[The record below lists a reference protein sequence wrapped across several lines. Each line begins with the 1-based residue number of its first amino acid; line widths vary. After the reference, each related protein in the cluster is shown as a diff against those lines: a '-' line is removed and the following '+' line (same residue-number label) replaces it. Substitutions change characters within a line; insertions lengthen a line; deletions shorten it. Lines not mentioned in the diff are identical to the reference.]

1 MSSPV
6 IGATAETTIR
16 EAAKQ
21 MRAQNIG
28 SLPVFR
34 NDRSIGILSLG
45 DIAEHASEEL
55 AGQAL
60 GEVSEARARH
70 A

>member
-1 MSSPV
+1 MLFDSHCHLHDKKFDEDRDAV
-6 IGATAETTIR
+6 IERAR
-16 EAAKQ
+16 EAGVT
-21 MRAQNIG
+21 R
-28 SLPVFR
+28 
-34 NDRSIGILSLG
+34 ILSLG

-60 GEVSEARARH
+60 GEISEVRARQ